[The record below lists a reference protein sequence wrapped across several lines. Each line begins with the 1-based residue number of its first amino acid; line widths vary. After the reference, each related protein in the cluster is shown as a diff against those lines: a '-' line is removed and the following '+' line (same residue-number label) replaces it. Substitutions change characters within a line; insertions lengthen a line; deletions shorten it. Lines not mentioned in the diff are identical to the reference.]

1 MNVDFSNDI
10 KLAQRQMNRY
20 VRQKLPIP
28 KDVLTHYNNLL
39 SGAINQETVESGQAD
54 DFPSGSLTSI
64 FPTVNTS
71 STILLTAN
79 PDREYLVIQNIGA
92 NDIYLNFG
100 GTASI
105 GGGYLLSTGEVFQT
119 QIPQFT
125 SAVVEAIAHTVAS
138 TAAVFTLE

>member
-10 KLAQRQMNRY
+10 KLVQRQMNRY
-20 VRQKLPIP
+20 VRQNLTIP
-28 KDVLTHYNNLL
+28 KDVLAHYNNLL
-39 SGAINQETVESGQAD
+39 GGTINQETVESGQAD
-54 DFPSGSLTSI
+54 DFPSGSLTST

-71 STILLTAN
+71 STVLLTAN

-100 GTASI
+100 GAATV
-105 GGGYLLSTGEVFQT
+105 GGGYLLNTGEVFQT
-119 QIPQFT
+119 QIPQFA
-125 SAVVEAIAHTVAS
+125 SAEIEAIADSVAS